1 MDKKPSVFI
10 SSLLAL
16 FFIAL
21 RLAGGFVAWIFRLV
35 RRCISGFSS
44 FTGKILRPIPSQ
56 FILPLFITGGIFA
69 GLGGYTVYMSRAFS
83 YLSDDPAA
91 CVNCHIMAPYYAS
104 WRHSSH
110 AQWATCND
118 CHVPQ
123 SSMLAGYAFKAQD
136 GLYHAA
142 MFTFK
147 AEPETIRPRDASN
160 KVIMENCVRC
170 HTQLNTEFVK
180 TGMASYA
187 DIKNGSQ
194 KACWDCH
201 REVPHT
207 RISNLAS
214 APAAIVPLPSSPV
227 PDWLQKMLK

>member
-1 MDKKPSVFI
+1 MAHFCKNIPNALMRVLFVLLSVAAGAGMYV
-10 SSLLAL
+10 LH
-16 FFIAL
+16 FFITIYQWVEKL
-21 RLAGGFVAWIFRLV
+21 FR
-35 RRCISGFSS
+35 G
-44 FTGKILRPIPSQ
+44 ILRPIPAQ
-56 FILPLFITGGIFA
+56 FIVPLFIAGGLAA

-91 CVNCHIMAPYYAS
+91 CINCHIMTPYYQS
-104 WRHSSH
+104 WDRSSH
-110 AQWATCND
+110 ALWATCND

-123 SSMLAGYAFKAQD
+123 DSLAAGYLFKAQD

-147 AEPETIRPRDASN
+147 AEPQVIRPRAASN
-160 KVIMENCVRC
+160 RVIMENCIRC

-180 TGMASYA
+180 TGMATYA
-187 DIKNGSQ
+187 DVASGKQ

-201 REVPHT
+201 RDVPHT

-214 APAAIVPLPSSPV
+214 APNAIVPLPASPV
-227 PDWLQKMLK
+227 PDWLKKMVR

>member
-1 MDKKPSVFI
+1 MDKKPSF
-10 SSLLAL
+10 A
-16 FFIAL
+16 
-21 RLAGGFVAWIFRLV
+21 LAGPLAFLSITVRLV
-35 RRCISGFSS
+35 GEFLVWGFRTAVRAASRFFS
-44 FTGKILRPIPSQ
+44 FTAAVLRPIPSQ
-56 FILPLFITGGIFA
+56 FVVPLFLAGGLLA

-91 CVNCHIMAPYYAS
+91 CVNCHIMSPYYAS
-104 WRHSSH
+104 WSRSSH
-110 AQWATCND
+110 ATRATCND

-123 SSMLAGYAFKAQD
+123 SSLLAGYTFKAQD

-147 AEPETIRPRDASN
+147 AEPQVIRPRDASN
-160 KVIMENCVRC
+160 RVIMENCVRC

-187 DIKNGSQ
+187 DVKQGRQ
-194 KACWDCH
+194 FACWDCH

-214 APAAIVPLPSSPV
+214 APDGVAPMPSSPV
-227 PDWLQKMLK
+227 PVWLRDMLR